1 MAEIRCDRFVEDF
14 PRFLQQI
21 WPSFSTEVNMRI
33 SSSAYGFRGV
43 GIEKF
48 FGGNTHENKNKLFIE
63 DSASVSEDFCELFVK
78 VFYHSFER

>member
-33 SSSAYGFRGV
+33 SSSAYGFRGD

-48 FGGNTHENKNKLFIE
+48 FGENTHENKNKLFIE